1 MARILLGWEL
11 GAGSGHATKLTAIG
25 DILAARGHE
34 VIYAAQQTSAFA
46 GRAVWQAPLWPG
58 QLTTLARPAGTT
70 PATMGDILVALGI
83 DVPHAFAT
91 MIGVW
96 VRLLAAVRP
105 DAVAGE
111 FAPALSTAAAG
122 RVPMLGL
129 GSGFTLPPGDM
140 AVFPSLT
147 GEPAVHDE
155 AALLERVNR
164 ALASVGHRTLPT
176 LPALFAAD
184 RQLAAAFAEL
194 DPYRAWRREPAGLP
208 SIVGEVP
215 LADPAG
221 AELFVYMNGSQTRP
235 PAFWQGLAQ
244 SGLKVR
250 VHDPRLNEADRAILR
265 GAGFLVEEAPLP
277 FAAVAARS
285 RLVLSHCGLGFASSA
300 LLAGLPHILV
310 PFDIEKRL
318 IAAAVTGLGL
328 GWTMPFEAMAA
339 ESFAAFLHAA
349 HADAAMHARARAA
362 APGFRTR
369 MTGDSDAQAAALVEH
384 MAERR

>member
-11 GAGSGHATKLTAIG
+11 GAGSGHATKLAAIG
-25 DILAARGHE
+25 DILVSRGHD
-34 VIYAAQQTSAFA
+34 VVYAAQQTSAFA

-70 PATMGDILVALGI
+70 PATMGDILVALGL
-83 DVPHAFAT
+83 DMPHAFAA
-91 MIGVW
+91 MIGAW
-96 VRLLAAVRP
+96 DRLLAAVAP
-105 DAVAGE
+105 DAIVGE
-111 FAPALSTAAAG
+111 FAPALSAVAAG
-122 RVPMLGL
+122 RVPVLGV
-129 GSGFTLPPGDM
+129 GSGFTLPPGGM
-140 AVFPSLT
+140 AAFPSLT

-155 AALLERVNR
+155 AALLTRVNR
-164 ALASVGHRTLPT
+164 ALAGAGRDALPA

-184 RQLAAAFAEL
+184 RQLAAAFTEL
-194 DPYRAWRREPAGLP
+194 DPYAASRGEPAGAP

-221 AELFVYMNGSQTRP
+221 QELFVYMNGSQARP

-244 SGLKVR
+244 SGLTVR
-250 VHDPRLNEADRAILR
+250 IHDPRLNAADHAILR
-265 GAGFLVEEAPLP
+265 NAGFLVEEAPVPL
-277 FAAVAARS
+277 AAVAARS

-328 GWTMPFEAMAA
+328 GWTMPFEAMEA
-339 ESFAAFLHAA
+339 EPFAAFLRST
-349 HADAAMHARARAA
+349 HADAAIHARARAA
-362 APGFRTR
+362 APGFRAR
-369 MTGDSDAQAAALVEH
+369 MTEDSDAQAATIAAGL
-384 MAERR
+384 AGR

>member
-11 GAGSGHATKLTAIG
+11 GAGSGHATKLSAIG
-25 DILAARGHE
+25 DSLAARGHD

-70 PATMGDILVALGI
+70 PATMGDILVALGL
-83 DVPHAFAT
+83 DMPGAFAALV
-91 MIGVW
+91 GAW
-96 VRLLAAVRP
+96 DRLLAAVKP
-105 DAVAGE
+105 HAIVAE

-122 RVPMLGL
+122 RVPVLGA
-129 GSGFTLPPGDM
+129 GSGFTLPPGGM
-140 AVFPSLT
+140 AAFPSLT

-164 ALASVGHRTLPT
+164 ALVRIGRGALPA

-194 DPYRAWRREPAGLP
+194 DPYAAWRSEPAGTP
-208 SIVGEVP
+208 SIVGEVS

-221 AELFVYMNGSQTRP
+221 TELFVYMNGSQARP

-250 VHDPRLNEADRAILR
+250 VHDPRLNAADHAILR
-265 GAGFLVEEAPLP
+265 GAGFLVEEAPIP
-277 FAAVAARS
+277 FAQVATRS

-328 GWTMPFEAMAA
+328 GWTMPFDAMEA
-339 ESFAAFLHAA
+339 EPFAAFLRAA
-349 HADAAMHARARAA
+349 HADAAIDERARRA
-362 APGFRTR
+362 APGFRAR
-369 MTGDSDAQAAALVEH
+369 MTEDSDAQAAMIAARL
-384 MAERR
+384 AEG